1 MKKSKKLLSLF
12 LAALMLMSC
21 FGAISASAMTMDA
34 AEAAAAEFNATI
46 PDHSAVYANKSAK
59 QWNNTMTGLDKTLS
73 AILKQVNIKESIYTD
88 DTINKLIG
96 LEATIFNL
104 IKDAAGSYGS
114 MLTLMLNPGKDAGNM
129 KKIAELGQKW
139 ADNVQVIAD
148 AKLDYAAIDTAK
160 LVWGV
165 TPGNR
170 AEFEEAA
177 SFALSGFYGNI
188 FHLLA
193 SGGDESAMAT
203 IVNPILESLHA
214 GKMPSSQEL
223 YDVPIQTE
231 GNKKIG
237 YIVNIICNA
246 IDALAADPIAYL
258 CEILPDFTNTL
269 TTVLT
274 EIKTN
279 GLTLKII
286 VDITIKPEDLGML
299 PSDLDGLF
307 DMIVPMIPSLLGL
320 GEDYVMPALNLPEI
334 DENYLITMGKAVAVE
349 SGMAGGARMAIEGN
363 STMVFAAVAQ
373 YVQEVLQDKNNQ
385 AAIGDLIVAKV
396 GPDYLENYRE
406 IVDAA
411 LNGTPIDVADA
422 CLSFVED
429 YADSIIEQEDVNPVV
444 AFFAKIVKFFSDL
457 AKKIIALFK

>member
-1 MKKSKKLLSLF
+1 MKEETILKKSKKLLSLF
-12 LAALMLMSC
+12 LAALMLISC

-73 AILKQVNIKESIYTD
+73 AILKQVDIKGKFYTD
-88 DTINKLIG
+88 DTVNMLFINLGGMLYTELMELTSGMSGVQAMMVQG
-96 LEATIFNL
+96 LVKQMSASKTGKELANNNVYPEI
-104 IKDAAGSYGS
+104 AAY
-114 MLTLMLNPGKDAGNM
+114 LQTV
-129 KKIAELGQKW
+129 E
-139 ADNVQVIAD
+139 
-148 AKLDYAAIDTAK
+148 DYSEIDTSK

-170 AEFEEAA
+170 EQFVEAA
-177 SFALSGFYGNI
+177 SWALQWNVGTALSLLTG
-188 FHLLA
+188 LLA
-193 SGGDESAMAT
+193 SGSYEALL
-203 IVNPILESLHA
+203 VPILEAFHQD
-214 GKMPSSQEL
+214 KMPDFYTYGHAPKGQTLAPILNILCGAVEEL
-223 YDVPIQTE
+223 EV
-231 GNKKIG
+231 
-237 YIVNIICNA
+237 A
-246 IDALAADPIAYL
+246 PIAYI
-258 CEILPDFTNTL
+258 CEILPDVTKSVGEGLAFLKTGPGLMGKLGIDLSTL
-269 TTVLT
+269 PG
-274 EIKTN
+274 
-279 GLTLKII
+279 GLADII
-286 VDITIKPEDLGML
+286 P
-299 PSDLDGLF
+299 
-307 DMIVPMIPSLLGL
+307 MIVPMIPSLLGL

-349 SGMAGGARMAIEGN
+349 SGLPDGYRMAIEGN

-429 YADSIIEQEDVNPVV
+429 YADSIIEQEDVNPVA

>member
-88 DTINKLIG
+88 DTINMLIG
-96 LEATIFNL
+96 AEGAIVDM
-104 IKDAAGSYGS
+104 IASAAGSAGALVS
-114 MLTLMLNPGKDAGNM
+114 IMLNPRNDATKM
-129 KKIAELGQKW
+129 RQD
-139 ADNVQVIAD
+139 ADLYNKYKEQIDYIGAAKSYAD
-148 AKLDYAAIDTAK
+148 IDTSK
-160 LVWGV
+160 LIWGV

-170 AEFEEAA
+170 EQFVEAA
-177 SFALSGFYGNI
+177 GVALSGFYGNI
-188 FHLLA
+188 LHLLA
-193 SGGDESAMAT
+193 SGGDNSVFDT
-203 IVNPILESLHA
+203 ILVPVLESLHQGKVA
-214 GKMPSSQEL
+214 GAKEFYGTKSWAVKTTALVS
-223 YDVPIQTE
+223 T
-231 GNKKIG
+231 
-237 YIVNIICNA
+237 ICDA
-246 IDALAADPIAYL
+246 IDAFAASPIGYL
-258 CEILPDFTNTL
+258 CEILPDLTNTL
-269 TTVLT
+269 TTILT
-274 EIKTN
+274 DLKTN
-279 GLTLKII
+279 GLTIKI
-286 VDITIKPEDLGML
+286 VANITVAPEDLAAVPG
-299 PSDLDGLF
+299 DFDGILA
-307 DMIVPMIPSLLGL
+307 MIVPMIPGMLGL
-320 GEDYVMPALNLPEI
+320 ENYEMPALNLPEI
-334 DENYLITMGKAVAVE
+334 DEHYLATMGKAVAVE
-349 SGMAGGARMAIEGN
+349 SGLPGGYRMAIEGN

-411 LNGTPIDVADA
+411 LNGTSIDVADA

-429 YADSIIEQEDVNPVV
+429 YADSVIEQEDVNPVV